1 MKRYNTIHT
10 DAEYKAQGFRPYEIP
25 MIRRHDELY
34 NKWVDEVITEEEKEE
49 MFTLAAQL
57 EL

>member
-1 MKRYNTIHT
+1 MKKNTIYT
-10 DAEYKAQGFRPYEIP
+10 DAEYMAQGFRPYEVP

-34 NKWVDEVITEEEKEE
+34 NMLVDGTITEEQKEE
-49 MFTLAAQL
+49 MLTLQAQL

>member
-1 MKRYNTIHT
+1 MKKNTIYT
-10 DAEYKAQGFRPYEIP
+10 DAEYMAQGFRPYEVP

-34 NKWVDEVITEEEKEE
+34 NLWVDGTITEEQKEE
-49 MFTLAAQL
+49 MFTLQAEL

>member
-1 MKRYNTIHT
+1 MKKNTIYT
-10 DAEYKAQGFRPYEIP
+10 AAEYMAQGFRPYEVP

-34 NKWVDEVITEEEKEE
+34 NLWVDGTITEEQKEE
-49 MFTLAAQL
+49 MFTLQAEL

>member
-1 MKRYNTIHT
+1 MTLNRICT
-10 DAEYKAQGFRPYEIP
+10 DEEYMAQGFRPYEVP

-34 NKWVDEVITEEEKEE
+34 NLWVDGTITEEQKEE
-49 MFTLAAQL
+49 MFTLQAEL